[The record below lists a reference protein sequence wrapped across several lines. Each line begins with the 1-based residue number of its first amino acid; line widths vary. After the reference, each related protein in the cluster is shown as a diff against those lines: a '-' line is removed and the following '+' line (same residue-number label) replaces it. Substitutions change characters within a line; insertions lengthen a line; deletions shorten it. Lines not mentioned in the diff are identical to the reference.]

1 MRYTRTLGTYFDRLS
16 PKLLIEGNNL
26 FNHSN
31 VTSINTTATVNTTG
45 GAVPIGTI
53 TTQPTFLPTSTLLEA
68 RILQF
73 GLKIDF

>member
-1 MRYTRTLGTYFDRLS
+1 MRYTRTLGTFFERVS
-16 PKLLIEGNNL
+16 PKLLIEGNNI
-26 FNHSN
+26 FNRSN
-31 VTSINTTATVNTTG
+31 VTSINTTATVATTG
-45 GAVPIGTI
+45 TVVPIGTI

>member
-1 MRYTRTLGTYFDRLS
+1 VS
-16 PKLLIEGNNL
+16 PKIIIEANNV

-31 VTSINTTATVNTTG
+31 VTTINTTATVATTA

>member
-1 MRYTRTLGTYFDRLS
+1 MHRRFTHTLGTYFDRFQ
-16 PKLLIEGNNL
+16 PKLLVEGNNV

-31 VTSINTTATVNTTG
+31 VTTINTNATVNAA
-45 GAVPIGTI
+45 GAI
-53 TTQPTFLPTSTLLEA
+53 TVQPTYLPTSTTLEA

>member
-1 MRYTRTLGTYFDRLS
+1 MM
-16 PKLLIEGNNL
+16 EANNI

-31 VTSINTTATVNTTG
+31 VTTINTNATVYTCTTPT
-45 GAVPIGTI
+45 AVPTAACPLPAPNANLIGAYTP
-53 TTQPTFLPTSTLLEA
+53 TGAPTFLPTSTLLEA